1 MGSGGGL
8 TESVDDLAAEEINEL
23 ESVLVLDRQA
33 HEELGAGRGAE
44 RLLDVFAGF
53 QVPRDGG
60 RRHAD
65 DDWLV
70 VGGRGFHIEDVETVT
85 ICPLVTATVLKQ
97 ALCVRGPACRA
108 CPGALAKRLRLVSTR
123 GFALRLLGFA
133 RLLRL
138 TR

>member
-23 ESVLVLDRQA
+23 EGVLVFDRQA
-33 HEELGAGRGAE
+33 HEELGAGRSAE
-44 RLLDVFAGF
+44 RLLDVFARF

-70 VGGRGFHIEDVETVT
+70 VGGRGFHIEGAETVT
-85 ICPLVTATVLKQ
+85 ICPLVTATVLMQ
-97 ALCVRGPACRA
+97 ALCVRGAACRA
-108 CPGALAKRLRLVSTR
+108 GLGALAKRQRLVSTR
-123 GFALRLLGFA
+123 GFALRLPGFA

-138 TR
+138 TS